1 MGTGS
6 FNILMDTDFLLPSE
20 ETREKVTAMYSY
32 FPDLNPA
39 LEIEVDMDMD
49 MMSTHM

>member
-32 FPDLNPA
+32 FPDLNP
-39 LEIEVDMDMD
+39 ERVPEDK
-49 MMSTHM
+49 TQK